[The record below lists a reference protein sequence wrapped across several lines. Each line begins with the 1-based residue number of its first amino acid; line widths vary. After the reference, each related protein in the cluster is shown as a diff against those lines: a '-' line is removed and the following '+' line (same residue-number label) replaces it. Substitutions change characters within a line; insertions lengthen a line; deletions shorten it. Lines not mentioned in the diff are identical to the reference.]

1 MGEVFQK
8 NSRPSFMKEIW
19 DPKCLQFFDTIGHIL
34 YIYKM
39 FNTFPFSVFQIFTRI
54 ELTLGET
61 SIWKK
66 SGFLAEIDHSSE
78 NSNLNQYLIIYENN
92 I

>member
-19 DPKCLQFFDTIGHIL
+19 DPKCLQFFDTIGNIL

-39 FNTFPFSVFQIFTRI
+39 FNTFLFSVFQIFTRI

-66 SGFLAEIDHSSE
+66 KWFSCRNRSFIRKKLLKPISD
-78 NSNLNQYLIIYENN
+78 N